1 MAAQTRRVLV
11 PWLDDRFEEPVIDV
25 AILEGFQKLGYD
37 RPTQEQAQAVRTF
50 VLGSDVFV
58 MLPTGSGKS
67 LCYASLP
74 YIFDSLRRSAGEKDA
89 HHCIAVVVCPLSSFM
104 LIHSARALAA
114 AGRNNY
120 IPPAQESRL
129 ILPDGFSL
137 GISGWSRD

>member
-11 PWLDDRFEEPVIDV
+11 PRLNDRFEEPVIDV

-37 RPTQEQAQAVRTF
+37 RHTQEQAQAFRTF

-58 MLPTGSGKS
+58 MLPTWSGKS

-89 HHCIAVVVCPLSSFM
+89 HHCIAVVVCPLRSIM
-104 LIHSARALAA
+104 LI
-114 AGRNNY
+114 
-120 IPPAQESRL
+120 Q
-129 ILPDGFSL
+129 
-137 GISGWSRD
+137 